1 MIRRFFKNLIL
12 RITSC
17 VMAIATLFSA
27 GGCALADVFAWMS
40 DNGLSSPIDITSN
53 VHKTYFNGG
62 DGSKDDPYQ
71 IDNALQLYYFAWLQD
86 IGLFNVDSKDEGTEI
101 DTVYFVLTSNIDMN
115 DGEMQYTLPPIG
127 TTEYPFVGNFDGQ
140 GYTVSNLIV
149 ENDRDNLVEPPEGS
163 EEIEKYSEII
173 GFFGVVGSID
183 DMYKNADGTYN
194 YATQANEVTNLV
206 IEDITI
212 ITQTKNALVG
222 FVAGYVNGTVDC
234 VGVADGTVKIVSGTQ
249 ALSYTT
255 NLSDYTLIGYCTPEY
270 EKDLYVFNS
279 SINKPNATKTY
290 TVVLQNSNDG
300 EGQGWGGSVKMSDI
314 HTWLANSMGTTSRN
328 YTYTYERTDVVG
340 LDGTRTTTNRSSEN
354 RNSYSVDGFGA
365 FVGSSMN
372 WEGGINFVGG
382 GQKVTEKKYTSSTTE
397 TDDVYYIK
405 DGDYYLNFNGTAITS
420 QGTPTQWYRGITVDD
435 EVVDGAIYTVT
446 NNNRIYFLTINNGN
460 VGVIAELNADPA
472 NLPEWDFSNGK
483 LSFDGTPIE
492 CNNGTWQEATTNSYK
507 IAVRYNNNNTYY
519 LDNNGTD
526 KVKRESNVDNA
537 AIWTLTAVGGGYTVT
552 TEISGTTYYLK
563 HARNSS
569 SSNLSLD
576 SIYDANTMIWQYSNN
591 RLSVRVNNTTYY
603 LRYSNSNSSNGY
615 WQTSTTNSQNN
626 LIMTGIYTNNT
637 GTVEVTNA
645 NQPKPLIKFETN
657 EYIDNSIT
665 NDYYNN
671 GEKQSTGAAGISYLP
686 LSKNENSYTVS
697 NTNTGYIVGA
707 EWGALEKGEGHDAND
722 ANIRISAYDAGN
734 IESPETP
741 YTMTYKTEGKFKT
754 IPDTSA
760 ETANSL
766 GLQKYTETLR
776 KDYTDSIQQYCYG
789 LHFMEASVSES
800 NKAKITAKL
809 KGETIEGYEVPTNCI
824 DFHLYDGGFINFVAG
839 SYYNQ
844 GNSKNNSFFSIY
856 KIARKS
862 DGKTIESIKEIYKIY
877 GLLDTTNNI
886 VTSKEYYY
894 TYVKTTGYDSS
905 GNPIR
910 IEVDENGNT
919 VTLNDKGVP
928 TSAPTGYDMIFD
940 CRWITHPNDSKYYQG
955 NTAPNPTVWTNN
967 RAYYFEVPVNKGEY
981 AIGSTKGRTGA
992 YLVYLDLAANAQL
1005 LDRVK
1010 EYEEIVETKTQVT
1023 IPLGNVDMLA
1033 LEEGKEY
1040 TLEQMKALLGDI
1052 DSFKAVFTS
1061 ITTSAGG
1068 GTIDDPSAITVT
1080 RTGNTIKVVTD
1091 SGGVIAEYIYVE
1103 SALTVDGNSASVPIT
1118 ETTTTIIKRTTYR
1131 DKNKTTG
1138 DLTVTVLSEI
1148 TINGTTTYTK
1158 SYTVTNANGVIVDE
1172 MEPTEVKKEDFVPD
1186 SADIAGMDL
1195 TAGKKLI
1202 DLSLA
1207 YGVEVDLKISYSY
1220 QHEGID
1226 EQNQPIGTYVITIE
1240 NPGENLVAV
1249 KAILTDEGLAEL
1261 NSGIKFVITDGTT
1274 ETQIDSATKIVEIGG
1289 PNVANGDD
1297 TGDNGTDE
1305 PTT

>member
-149 ENDRDNLVEPPEGS
+149 ENDRDKLIEPPEGS

-212 ITQTKNALVG
+212 ITQTKKALVG

-314 HTWLANSMGTTSRN
+314 HTWLANSMGTTSGN
-328 YTYTYERTDVVG
+328 YTYTYERTDFVF

-382 GQKVTEKKYTSSTTE
+382 GQKVTENKYTSSTTE

-435 EVVDGAIYTVT
+435 EVLAGAIYTVT
-446 NNNRIYFLTINNGN
+446 TDNKIYFLTMNNGN
-460 VGVIAELNADPA
+460 IGVIEERNADPA
-472 NLPEWDFSNGK
+472 DLPEWDFSNGK

-492 CNNGTWQEATTNSYK
+492 CNNGTWQASSSTYLISNGSNYLSAEINDDGEPEIVNQTNSNNATAWK
-507 IAVRYNNNNTYY
+507 INLANGTTTISTVLDGTTYHVAATRVNNNNANLTLTTTPTNWTYDASNRRFQIRLNNRTYY
-519 LDNNGTD
+519 IRYNSGW
-526 KVKRESNVDNA
+526 VGSN
-537 AIWTLTAVGGGYTVT
+537 
-552 TEISGTTYYLK
+552 SGTTLT
-563 HARNSS
+563 
-569 SSNLSLD
+569 L
-576 SIYDANTMIWQYSNN
+576 
-591 RLSVRVNNTTYY
+591 
-603 LRYSNSNSSNGY
+603 
-615 WQTSTTNSQNN
+615 
-626 LIMTGIYTNNT
+626 TGIWDKTFAVEFT
-637 GTVEVTNA
+637 DAGTAAT
-645 NQPKPLIKFETN
+645 IKFEIN

-722 ANIRISAYDAGN
+722 ANIRISAYNASN
-734 IESPETP
+734 ITSPETP
-741 YTMTYKTEGKFKT
+741 YTMTYKTGGKFKT

-766 GLQKYTETLR
+766 GLQKYTEKLR
-776 KDYTDSIQQYCYG
+776 KDYTDSIQEYCYG

-809 KGETIEGYEVPTNCI
+809 KGQTLDGYEVPTNCI
-824 DFHLYDGGFINFVAG
+824 DFNLYESGFINFVAG

-844 GNSKNNSFFSIY
+844 GNSVNNSFFSIY
-856 KIARKS
+856 KIERKS
-862 DGKTIESIKEIYKIY
+862 DGKTIESIKEICKIY
-877 GLLDTTNNI
+877 AQLNNSGDIDTT
-886 VTSKEYYY
+886 KPYYY
-894 TYVKTTGYDSS
+894 TYLVDGTETGTGSIPS
-905 GNPIR
+905 GY
-910 IEVDENGNT
+910 EMV
-919 VTLNDKGVP
+919 
-928 TSAPTGYDMIFD
+928 FD
-940 CRWITHPNDSKYYQG
+940 CKWITHPNDSAYYQG
-955 NTAPNPTVWTNN
+955 NTAPNPTAWENN
-967 RAYYFEVPVNKGEY
+967 RAYYFEVPVNAGEY

-1172 MEPTEVKKEDFVPD
+1172 MEPTEVKKEDFVPG

-1249 KAILTDEGLAEL
+1249 KAILTKEGLAEL

-1289 PNVANGDD
+1289 PNVVNDDD
-1297 TGDNGTDE
+1297 TGENGTDE